1 MDDEQKQL
9 LSNIDNNKEWRQLFL
24 RLLFEIKN
32 DVKLQNGRVR
42 LVENKL
48 TGIFY
53 VVGFVVF
60 LFGVAKAFL

>member
-48 TGIFY
+48 TGIFF